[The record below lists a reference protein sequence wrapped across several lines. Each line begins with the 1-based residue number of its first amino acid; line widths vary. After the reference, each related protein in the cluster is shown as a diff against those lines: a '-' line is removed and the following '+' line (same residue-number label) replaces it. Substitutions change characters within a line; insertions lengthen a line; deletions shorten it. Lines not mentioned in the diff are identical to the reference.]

1 MMLEPATTRAP
12 RILGLFAK
20 RPRLGQ
26 VKTRLAAET
35 SAVWAEKAANT
46 FLLDLVDKFADIAD
60 ERFLVYTPPEENEYF
75 SHLAGSHYKI
85 RAQSDGDLG
94 NRLHCFFLDQM
105 RTGLERIVV
114 LGSDSPT
121 LPRYLVEQA
130 YLELET
136 SDVVI
141 GPAMDGGYYLLGCA
155 RRLPPLFE
163 RISWGTR
170 SVLAETMSRLAD
182 PGWKLAVLAPWYDVD
197 TLEDWTMLRGHVA
210 ALRQA
215 GTDPGIPRTERLLQC
230 TPP

>member
-1 MMLEPATTRAP
+1 MLEPATTRAP

-20 RPRLGQ
+20 RPRTGQ

-35 SAVWAEKAANT
+35 SAAWAEKTAKA
-46 FLLDLVDKFADIAD
+46 FLLDLVDKLADMGE
-60 ERFLVYTPPEENEYF
+60 ERFLVFTPPEENEYF
-75 SHLAGSHYKI
+75 SRLAGSHYEI

-94 NRLHCFFLDQM
+94 NRLHCFFLDHM
-105 RTGLERIVV
+105 RTGLERVV
-114 LGSDSPT
+114 VVGSDSPT
-121 LPRYLVEQA
+121 LPRSFVEQA
-130 YLELET
+130 FVELET
-136 SDVVI
+136 ADVVV

-155 RRLPPLFE
+155 RRLPPVFE
-163 RISWGTR
+163 RISWGTAR
-170 SVLAETMSRLAD
+170 VLAETMARLAN
-182 PGWKLAVLAPWYDVD
+182 PGRKLAVLAPWYDVD